1 MVLWVKH
8 PKHLFG
14 DTGSPLLKLGVWQ
27 GKARETTKSKNL
39 TNERNKM
46 KKKNL
51 IIGGLLCLALISSY
65 IGISLYKN
73 SEGYLKEEAEKVCE
87 SKFVSYKNI
96 GPYAYCMCDIKE
108 TKRVFDDKTY
118 KEYLKAIIKKDAM
131 EQIKLE
137 YTLDTMSMYKL
148 KAEHNKC
155 LDGVSKEMILK
166 SVKEYEEKQKRGEQ

>member
-1 MVLWVKH
+1 
-8 PKHLFG
+8 
-14 DTGSPLLKLGVWQ
+14 
-27 GKARETTKSKNL
+27 
-39 TNERNKM
+39 M

-51 IIGGLLCLALISSY
+51 IIGGLLCFALISSY
-65 IGISLYKN
+65 IGVGLYKN
-73 SEGYLKEEAEKVCE
+73 SDGYLKEEAEKVCQ

-96 GPYAYCMCDIKE
+96 EPYAYCMCDIKE

-166 SVKEYEEKQKRGEQ
+166 SVKEYEEKQKKGE